1 MTNKHGAKAR
11 AVRVVIQGNSGQMRE
26 PLNPAAHTPGQTKA
40 AWAWVCDEPGVA
52 PGATRQGFA
61 TAKARG
67 REHDAVA
74 VGDAVEQL
82 HGREG
87 AGKIVDE
94 NVAEIVG
101 V

>member
-1 MTNKHGAKAR
+1 M
-11 AVRVVIQGNSGQMRE
+11 
-26 PLNPAAHTPGQTKA
+26 
-40 AWAWVCDEPGVA
+40 
-52 PGATRQGFA
+52 RQGFA